1 MKKRG
6 IILLLGIFII
16 MIFSTYYVS
25 NPLFSNEK
33 SLDSNQTNSVQN
45 VPDTSNTFA
54 SAINIDGGYDGNVIM
69 NADGENWYSLSANF
83 DDSLVISVSFSLAQG
98 NLTLEL
104 YDSSPIRLDFN
115 DMPVGNKNLTYV
127 ISFPDVYYI
136 HIFNTTPSFTGF
148 FHLDVKIDDKYEP
161 NNIFAEPLIAEIFPN
176 WYPDLKCYD
185 DDWFKIW
192 MNTGDQFTIDLMYIE
207 SLGDLGLELWESGT
221 MMLIES
227 HTPGDNEHISWGASY
242 PGYHYI
248 RVVNHSLG
256 NTYNLDIKMMG
267 TMFDKYEYNND
278 YWSAHELYKGYY
290 HDLWC
295 KDDDWY
301 KVLLDLG
308 EQCTID
314 TFFENDSGDL
324 DLELYNKFNSITP
337 IDVSKSIDDD
347 ESITFTST
355 YDGYYYIKVYY
366 TNNENFYEM
375 KIGGQ
380 EITIFY
386 DNFDNGVP
394 KSDWTGIGGSN
405 YWHVTSYDSKSPSYS
420 LWCANESSGTY
431 NKVMDGKN
439 VQYRDSIILS
449 GLDFQDFCYVELS
462 MDYKMNT
469 GGSSG
474 DKSGFYIR
482 LLGEQIYL
490 DSKYTDNIF
499 EMGENSQDSLIWD
512 NFSFDLSFFCGY
524 ENVEII
530 FYFDADG
537 FNDNYNGIMV
547 DNIRIT
553 GIKDEKLWGSILD
566 IEREEEYYYHISY
579 IDHEEWSKVFGRDLP
594 WYPSDIKFEIFG
606 IYDRGLYWDIVTRF
620 WDSSDDFDE
629 LRGTEEITYKVYKNP
644 LNMKDGA
651 NFFIPSNNVW
661 KYLDRADNY
670 DWYGNYDIHHWDEP
684 MWNEYN
690 IEFCYDDFR
699 VHLRYSSNGILQGMR
714 IHKNYASNELIFE
727 MWRTDYGKEPGE
739 EDEDEKDAIP
749 GYDIPIVVIL
759 VSIVSIIYALK
770 IKKSRNK

>member
-6 IILLLGIFII
+6 VILLLGIFVI
-16 MIFSTYYVS
+16 MIFSTYYIS
-25 NPLFSNEK
+25 NPLFSNEN
-33 SLDSNQTNSVQN
+33 SLDSDSNQTNRVQSV
-45 VPDTSNTFA
+45 PETSNTISTAMFIGEGDHP
-54 SAINIDGGYDGNVIM
+54 AIFMNPDGH
-69 NADGENWYSLSANF
+69 NWYWIPGRF
-83 DDSLVISVSFSLAQG
+83 DESLVITVYFTTAQG
-98 NLTLEL
+98 NLNLALHNFTHLL
-104 YDSSPIRLDFN
+104 ASNILPI
-115 DMPVGNKNLTYV
+115 GNKNLTYV
-127 ISFPDVYYI
+127 ISDSFDYYI
-136 HIFNTTPSFTGF
+136 HIFNTTQFTGSF
-148 FHLDVKIDDKYEP
+148 DLKITWDDKYEP
-161 NNIFAEPLIAEIFPN
+161 NNFIGNAPDIFPN
-176 WYPDLKCYD
+176 WYSNLRCYD

-192 MNTGDQFTIDLMYIE
+192 MNMGDQFTIDLIFTHT
-207 SLGDLGLELWESGT
+207 LGDIDLELWENPT
-221 MMLIES
+221 KMLTFS
-227 HTPGDNEHISWGASY
+227 YSPDDNEHISWGASY
-242 PGYHYI
+242 DGFHYV
-248 RVVNHSLG
+248 RVVNNSIG
-256 NTYNLDIKMMG
+256 NTYNLDIIMMG
-267 TMFDKYEYNND
+267 TMFDKYENND
-278 YWSAHELYKGYY
+278 EYGSAHELYKGYY

-337 IDVSKSIDDD
+337 IDVSKSPDDD

-355 YDGYYYIKVYY
+355 YDGYYYIRVYY

-380 EITIFY
+380 EVTIFY
-386 DNFDNGVP
+386 DNFDSGVP
-394 KSDWTGIGGSN
+394 KSDWSGIGGSN

-420 LWCANESSGTY
+420 LWCGNESSGTY
-431 NKVMDGKN
+431 NKEMDGKN

-462 MDYKMNT
+462 MDYKMDT

-474 DKSGFYIR
+474 DRSGFSVR
-482 LLGEQIYL
+482 VLGDQVYL

-499 EMGENSQDSLIWD
+499 EMGENSQDSLIWN
-512 NFSFDLSFFCGY
+512 NFSHDLSFFCGY

-537 FNDNYNGIMV
+537 FDDNYTGIMA

-553 GIKDEKLWGSILD
+553 GIKDEKLWGSTLD
-566 IEREEEYYYHISY
+566 LEREEEYYYHISY

-594 WYPSDIKFEIFG
+594 WYASDIKFEIFG
-606 IYDRGLYWDIVTRF
+606 IYDRGSYWDVVVRF

-629 LRGTEEITYKVYKNP
+629 LHGTEEITYKVYKNP
-644 LNMKDGA
+644 LNMKAGA

-684 MWNEYN
+684 MWDEYN
-690 IEFCYDDFR
+690 IEFCFDDFR
-699 VHLRYSSNGILQGMR
+699 VHLTYSSNGILQGMR
-714 IHKNYASNELIFE
+714 IHKNYATSNELIFE
-727 MWRTDYGKEPGE
+727 MWRTDYGKEPDE